1 MLRSANTL
9 AADALR
15 RSDEIES
22 GGARSR
28 ELKMVIMGRVAAPHG
43 VRGWLKINTFTETPE
58 TLAGFP
64 IWWLGSATGWQEHRV
79 AETEVRGNSLLAIFA
94 GIGSREDAQSLS
106 GRQVAVPRQALP
118 EPDAGTFYW
127 ADLVGLRVV
136 NLQGEQLG
144 TIDGLVETGAND
156 VIVVR
161 GERERLIPCLDHVL
175 LEVDVAAGEV
185 RVDWGLDY

>member
-1 MLRSANTL
+1 
-9 AADALR
+9 
-15 RSDEIES
+15 
-22 GGARSR
+22 
-28 ELKMVIMGRVAAPHG
+28 MVVMGRVAAPHG

-64 IWWLGSATGWQEHRV
+64 IWWLAGATGWQEHRV
-79 AETEVRGNSLLAIFA
+79 AEAEVRGNTLLAKFA
-94 GIGSREDAQSLS
+94 GVGDREQAQRLS
-106 GRQVAVPRQALP
+106 GHQVAVPREALP

-156 VIVVR
+156 VIVVK
-161 GERERLIPCLDHVL
+161 GERERLIPCLGHVL
-175 LEVDVAAGEV
+175 LEVDVEAGEV